1 MRTGARLVR
10 IGCVLLIVAIAAAAA
25 DGLSAAERTRIEAL
39 IAAVAGMTDV
49 AFIRNG
55 RSYDA
60 GTAAE
65 FLRRKWQR
73 HAAEVRSAED
83 FIDKIASTSSTTGE
97 PYRIRFA
104 DGRERPCADA
114 LREELEQIRT
124 KVR

>member
-1 MRTGARLVR
+1 MSVVHVFVR
-10 IGCVLLIVAIAAAAA
+10 IGCAALVLGMAAA
-25 DGLSAAERTRIEAL
+25 GRCEQLPAAERTRIEAL
-39 IAAVAGMTDV
+39 IAAVAGMTDA

-83 FIDKIASTSSTTGE
+83 FIEKIGSASSTSGE

-104 DGRERPCADA
+104 DGRETTVGEA
-114 LREELEQIRT
+114 LKSELKRLGD
-124 KVR
+124 